1 MFPRVWVRRGN
12 CRTRDLPGERSCL
25 YSAPM
30 TPRPLLSDPA
40 RTSQVAEKMA
50 NFHADAVTKVQEA
63 VKHDAVV
70 VVGMA
75 QNPFVKKAR
84 VALTEADIP
93 FTYLEFGS
101 YLKGWKERLAI
112 KLWSGWATF
121 PQVYVRGTLIGGN
134 DELREALANGSL
146 QQRLVQQ

>member
-1 MFPRVWVRRGN
+1 
-12 CRTRDLPGERSCL
+12 
-25 YSAPM
+25 M
-30 TPRPLLSDPA
+30 TPRPLLSDSA
-40 RTSQVAEKMA
+40 RTPQVAEKMA
-50 NFHADAVTKVQEA
+50 GFHSEAITKVQAA
-63 VKHDAVV
+63 VKSDAVV

-84 VALTEADIP
+84 VALTEANIP

-101 YLKGWKERLAI
+101 YFKGWKERLAI

-121 PQVYVRGTLIGGN
+121 PQVYIRGTLIGGY
-134 DELREALANGSL
+134 DDLRESLANGSL